1 MTRERVAVVIGGGNG
16 IGEATCRLMSAR
28 DWRVVVADRDVPA
41 AERVARDIG
50 AIAPRDGSLR
60 CGRRRARGGG
70 HVRCGRRAH
79 GAHRRRGGFSGCAS
93 AGGVAARGVG
103 AHDPGQSDGHLARQS
118 LVRHAHG
125 RAWWRQHRQHRIDRR
140 DRFHA
145 GARVWNQQGG
155 RRSAYAQPR
164 RRMGT
169 RRVRVN
175 VVSPGSTL
183 VPRVEA
189 RIQSGRYAA
198 DPAEFTALGR
208 MVRPNE
214 VAEAIEFLASERASA
229 ITGVNLVVDAGW
241 DVASTWAQ
249 FGGVRAA
256 PPPHPISRR
265 RPTRARGASPA
276 PQAAAA
282 QAPPSFATASA
293 RGISRA
299 TGMPA
304 GSARKRPTRSMAP
317 SPGKSRSR
325 VAAWRSASRS
335 LLHSAGASHSCT

>member
-1 MTRERVAVVIGGGNG
+1 MTREQVAVVIGGGSG

-28 DWRVVVADRDVPA
+28 GWRVVVADRDLPA

-50 AIAPRDGSLR
+50 ASALALDLSDADDVERATADLFEAESAPTALVVAAAVFQDVLRPEALPLDVWRRTIDVNLTGTWLANRSFGSR
-60 CGRRRARGGG
+60 M
-70 HVRCGRRAH
+70 
-79 GAHRRRGGFSGCAS
+79 
-93 AGGVAARGVG
+93 AARGEGSIVNIASIAAIASMPVHAYG
-103 AHDPGQSDGHLARQS
+103 TSKAAVVALTRNLAGEW
-118 LVRHAHG
+118 G
-125 RAWWRQHRQHRIDRR
+125 RA
-140 DRFHA
+140 
-145 GARVWNQQGG
+145 G
-155 RRSAYAQPR
+155 
-164 RRMGT
+164 
-169 RRVRVN
+169 VRVN

-256 PPPHPISRR
+256 SPPQLPQLPE
-265 RPTRARGASPA
+265 SP
-276 PQAAAA
+276 
-282 QAPPSFATASA
+282 
-293 RGISRA
+293 
-299 TGMPA
+299 
-304 GSARKRPTRSMAP
+304 
-317 SPGKSRSR
+317 
-325 VAAWRSASRS
+325 
-335 LLHSAGASHSCT
+335 